1 MGRIECHLFG
11 LGEVVVRV
19 AVEHHLADRGD
30 RHLLLGDE
38 LGRVENIEVE
48 LVLVLFLHDLNPELE
63 FQKVAVLDIVPHVAT
78 IEVRIPAPQLLRFV
92 PDQRTGAG
100 QRLPVELD
108 EA

>member
-1 MGRIECHLFG
+1 
-11 LGEVVVRV
+11 
-19 AVEHHLADRGD
+19 
-30 RHLLLGDE
+30 
-38 LGRVENIEVE
+38 
-48 LVLVLFLHDLNPELE
+48 VLVLFLHDLNPELE

-108 EA
+108 EARLALLVDQPEGVHAEAFHVAVMAREGAVGHGPQHHM